1 MSAFEYQNKEEKE
14 VFDEETFDEIL
25 MSLNE
30 ISYSI
35 LEQRSRYSTTQKA
48 ISELKGNMKKKIR
61 EIMSNILAMTIA
73 LSIMAGIPISISML
87 IKKSKKDNSLVQK
100 TEYTYQMDGSEEIS
114 TAKMLIK
121 DAKEMKHKEEEKY
134 IILSEPTKDGYMAM
148 STYYVTDID
157 LPSIDDYF
165 DLDLSK
171 IEKHTWPKATW
182 SRIISDDS
190 ENTEDIKECKKLIID
205 TFDYDNV
212 ELGEPESLYYLLY
225 VVYIFI
231 LVALEVEYSYEF
243 NGRPLLTDGI
253 IFLIDKIKDLKL
265 MTYNKKK
272 YDKKIK
278 EILNRI
284 NETISQSEEL
294 SRKWN
299 EEFERN
305 KDLMSDPSLLLSK
318 YDIVIKEIKRNTMKL
333 EM

>member
-1 MSAFEYQNKEEKE
+1 MSAFEYQNKEENE

-73 LSIMAGIPISISML
+73 ISIMAGIPISISML

-114 TAKMLIK
+114 TSKMLIK
-121 DAKEMKHKEEEKY
+121 DVKEMKHKEEEKY

-157 LPSIDDYF
+157 LPSIGDYF

-190 ENTEDIKECKKLIID
+190 ENTEDIKESKKLIID

-212 ELGEPESLYYLLY
+212 ELGEPESFYYLLY

-243 NGRPLLTDGI
+243 NGRPLLTDGTV
-253 IFLIDKIKDLKL
+253 FLIDKIKDLKL

-318 YDIVIKEIKRNTMKL
+318 YDDVLKRIKRNTMKL